1 MNVKDHH
8 TTQELKKLYRMGKNA
23 RLARRIQGIYLASKG
38 LTCSQITTITGNAR
52 RTIQQWIRKYNK
64 QDIDR
69 LKDKHRPGQPTK
81 LSRKEELR
89 FCKLIEAGPTE
100 KDGVSVLN
108 GPAINRILEREF
120 GVLYSKQGLYDLWAI
135 HACTH
140 VQNMKMPIQR
150 CRKDLKKLHKDTG

>member
-81 LSRKEELR
+81 LSRTERLNTGSPMANSPIIHS
-89 FCKLIEAGPTE
+89 FC
-100 KDGVSVLN
+100 
-108 GPAINRILEREF
+108 
-120 GVLYSKQGLYDLWAI
+120 
-135 HACTH
+135 
-140 VQNMKMPIQR
+140 
-150 CRKDLKKLHKDTG
+150 